1 MPFDTGISNGSMI
14 SDTEDK
20 SVKDII
26 RYMLQGKITVRKFIL
41 WSGLAAIIWLIV
53 AILFQ
58 IFRIFAS
65 IADNLPMFVT
75 TLWG

>member
-1 MPFDTGISNGSMI
+1 MR
-14 SDTEDK
+14 E
-20 SVKDII
+20 II
-26 RYMLQGKITVRKFIL
+26 RYMLKGKMTVRKFIL
-41 WSGLAAIIWLIV
+41 WSGLAAAIWMIV